1 MGNVN
6 TIQSKI
12 MQLEGGAFQSLFD
25 EYLYKKYKFTNIQ
38 TLGVQTATNKP
49 TKGTPD
55 AYVLT
60 EDGKYIL
67 INYGSV
73 SSQPA
78 DKIRADILSCFNT
91 AKLSLEKDKI
101 KKIICGH
108 CSTNIHIEQ
117 FNSIMELLEGV
128 EIELIGIDTLSHDL
142 ALIYPHIAKNQ
153 LGVEIDTNQF
163 FDIEDFVKAYDAN
176 GINAPID
183 CNFLHRKEEID
194 ATCKSISNNT
204 ITVLTGPSGIGKT
217 RLAIEACRAQDDK
230 EYKVFC
236 VRSNG
241 NFLYEDIKFY
251 IDDPGKY
258 VIFLDDANMV
268 VSLDNV
274 LQTLLTLPD
283 GYEIKILITVR
294 DYARERVI
302 STVSKYSTPEV
313 IEIGR
318 LTDEEIKDI
327 LKTDLGILN
336 PEYLKKIS
344 EIANGNARL
353 AFLAGIRSVEEG
365 YKAIRNAEDIFR
377 NYYGRILSDAE
388 LTKDDVMM
396 LFLITVAGPVK
407 GEENQL
413 YTDLK
418 NQYCSEIRENEI
430 VEKLYSLELVDW
442 FKNEITKISDQS
454 LGNYILYYVLFEKR
468 WVSIEG
474 LIAISFPRYKNKA
487 VYALNTLID
496 IFNSEDVARYVENSI
511 ISAWDNAP
519 DGHDMEYLEAFHQVN
534 PDKALSVIKK
544 KIEQEKYVD
553 FDMCSFNVDS
563 KKNFHDISTK
573 EIGILGG
580 FKYTESFYDSIEL
593 LVSYFEKR
601 PDLIM
606 DFYFVICEQLLYDK
620 YSWNNK
626 YKNENVL
633 MDRLWE
639 ATEEGENYNFSIL
652 YIHVAQ
658 YALKTEF
665 SYTEEVRNR
674 RAFNFI
680 RVTIGF
686 SKEIAMLRNKIWRA
700 LGVLR
705 SKNVYRDLVNDILS
719 EVHFN
724 GLDEKDSIAY
734 LQSDFDTIFTGVI
747 KKDDIDFYTARIID
761 RYREVAGQINSPIDE
776 RYLIAEN
783 NREFRLYRIL
793 SKEHLIG
800 RTIEEDEI
808 IRKTNISA
816 EFDSYSLEDY
826 TELFKICNFLQD
838 TLGENNLWSIS
849 RGLDIVFELLET
861 KPDFYVDVIE
871 EYFRNNAPFR
881 LNGYRQVGFLL
892 SNIGYD
898 KTYNILNGADYRGKD
913 TWLSL
918 IWECINDNDI
928 TETVIS
934 DYNAFSEKNLAGN
947 NPIVPSVRVLLRY
960 GERDNGLK
968 NRILNQIAEKASLSA
983 AFLGYAYRDDDINAI
998 LDLFKDNYDT
1008 LSQIYM
1014 NALEISDHL
1023 DYSGKLFIK
1032 IFEQRPSIWKQYVD
1046 WVKDHSRRDGYEK
1059 KIFDQIWDTEK
1070 WKECIDYAYSIIVDD
1085 DMAFFIE
1092 HPARL
1097 LFGRAEREE
1106 DVVKNRKRQWLLDS
1120 LHENYADVDKCS
1132 KLIDVVVNVM
1142 PQWKQEFILEYIKG
1156 NKSIED
1162 FKKIHLFPMSAS
1174 WSGSEVPLILDKIEF
1189 LQDLKEKMKGVA
1201 YIEHREYID
1210 EYRRDLEE
1218 YKRKVELREYIEEAD
1233 YA

>member
-12 MQLEGGAFQSLFD
+12 MQLEGGAFQSLLD

-204 ITVLTGPSGIGKT
+204 VTVLTGPSGIGKT

-274 LQTLLTLPD
+274 LQTLLTLPA

-327 LKTDLGILN
+327 LKTDLGLLN

-396 LFLITVAGPVK
+396 LFLITVA
-407 GEENQL
+407 
-413 YTDLK
+413 
-418 NQYCSEIRENEI
+418 
-430 VEKLYSLELVDW
+430 
-442 FKNEITKISDQS
+442 
-454 LGNYILYYVLFEKR
+454 VL
-468 WVSIEG
+468 
-474 LIAISFPRYKNKA
+474 
-487 VYALNTLID
+487 
-496 IFNSEDVARYVENSI
+496 
-511 ISAWDNAP
+511 
-519 DGHDMEYLEAFHQVN
+519 
-534 PDKALSVIKK
+534 
-544 KIEQEKYVD
+544 
-553 FDMCSFNVDS
+553 
-563 KKNFHDISTK
+563 
-573 EIGILGG
+573 
-580 FKYTESFYDSIEL
+580 
-593 LVSYFEKR
+593 
-601 PDLIM
+601 
-606 DFYFVICEQLLYDK
+606 
-620 YSWNNK
+620 
-626 YKNENVL
+626 
-633 MDRLWE
+633 
-639 ATEEGENYNFSIL
+639 
-652 YIHVAQ
+652 
-658 YALKTEF
+658 
-665 SYTEEVRNR
+665 
-674 RAFNFI
+674 
-680 RVTIGF
+680 
-686 SKEIAMLRNKIWRA
+686 
-700 LGVLR
+700 
-705 SKNVYRDLVNDILS
+705 
-719 EVHFN
+719 
-724 GLDEKDSIAY
+724 
-734 LQSDFDTIFTGVI
+734 
-747 KKDDIDFYTARIID
+747 
-761 RYREVAGQINSPIDE
+761 
-776 RYLIAEN
+776 
-783 NREFRLYRIL
+783 
-793 SKEHLIG
+793 
-800 RTIEEDEI
+800 
-808 IRKTNISA
+808 
-816 EFDSYSLEDY
+816 
-826 TELFKICNFLQD
+826 
-838 TLGENNLWSIS
+838 
-849 RGLDIVFELLET
+849 
-861 KPDFYVDVIE
+861 
-871 EYFRNNAPFR
+871 
-881 LNGYRQVGFLL
+881 
-892 SNIGYD
+892 
-898 KTYNILNGADYRGKD
+898 
-913 TWLSL
+913 
-918 IWECINDNDI
+918 
-928 TETVIS
+928 
-934 DYNAFSEKNLAGN
+934 
-947 NPIVPSVRVLLRY
+947 
-960 GERDNGLK
+960 
-968 NRILNQIAEKASLSA
+968 
-983 AFLGYAYRDDDINAI
+983 
-998 LDLFKDNYDT
+998 
-1008 LSQIYM
+1008 
-1014 NALEISDHL
+1014 
-1023 DYSGKLFIK
+1023 
-1032 IFEQRPSIWKQYVD
+1032 
-1046 WVKDHSRRDGYEK
+1046 
-1059 KIFDQIWDTEK
+1059 
-1070 WKECIDYAYSIIVDD
+1070 
-1085 DMAFFIE
+1085 
-1092 HPARL
+1092 
-1097 LFGRAEREE
+1097 
-1106 DVVKNRKRQWLLDS
+1106 
-1120 LHENYADVDKCS
+1120 
-1132 KLIDVVVNVM
+1132 
-1142 PQWKQEFILEYIKG
+1142 
-1156 NKSIED
+1156 
-1162 FKKIHLFPMSAS
+1162 
-1174 WSGSEVPLILDKIEF
+1174 
-1189 LQDLKEKMKGVA
+1189 
-1201 YIEHREYID
+1201 
-1210 EYRRDLEE
+1210 
-1218 YKRKVELREYIEEAD
+1218 
-1233 YA
+1233 